1 MSNHTMKNK
10 LLLLIVPCI
19 VIISIFLLLEAKKF
33 HDEET
38 LSLGPYS
45 LKVNLCVQF

>member
-1 MSNHTMKNK
+1 MSNHTMKIK

-19 VIISIFLLLEAKKF
+19 VIMSLFLLLEAKKF

-45 LKVNLCVQF
+45 LKVNHCVQF